1 MTPVG
6 FIYAE
11 TVTLCHSVEMYQISV
26 CRAQSKIRFVF
37 WVSLQNGCKDTIFFR
52 IYQIPEHYFCVFCYF
67 FCKDTTN
74 RANNQIM
81 SFKNYTSVSKQLNLI
96 RKCDKRQELFVC
108 LQKKMYFCTEFTK
121 ARLRRYEYEK
131 RYIAR
136 TDGTK
141 FLCLQFYTRCFGIRH
156 QRQNGL

>member
-1 MTPVG
+1 MQIITFFLFPYHRRQRYVPVSNE
-6 FIYAE
+6 F
-11 TVTLCHSVEMYQISV
+11 
-26 CRAQSKIRFVF
+26 
-37 WVSLQNGCKDTIFFR
+37 GCKDTTFFR

-81 SFKNYTSVSKQLNLI
+81 SLKNYTSVSKRLNLI

-121 ARLRRYEYEK
+121 ARLRRYEYKK
-131 RYIAR
+131 RDIAR
-136 TDGTK
+136 VDGAK
-141 FLCLQFYTRCFGIRH
+141 LLCFQFHAGCYRVRYKW
-156 QRQNGL
+156 QNGFQPFGARNCRRTGCR